1 MFDLS
6 GKTALITGA
15 SGGIGQDIAARL
27 HEAGALLLFLLSLPL
42 LLTVLLLVFL
52 LSGAGRV
59 VGVLFAPSV
68 KAFNVSVPTAT
79 LFVPVSKPVNA

>member
-27 HEAGALLLFLLSLPL
+27 HEAGAKVGLAGTREAVLKELAEKLGDGAMPLAVSYTHLTLP
-42 LLTVLLLVFL
+42 TKRIV
-52 LSGAGRV
+52 
-59 VGVLFAPSV
+59 
-68 KAFNVSVPTAT
+68 
-79 LFVPVSKPVNA
+79 